1 MPLEGQAER
10 LNTPLR
16 PRDRQVL
23 LVLAVITVLAVIAGS
38 VYALTRPSAPE
49 GVNCISF
56 TVPESVGG
64 SSVHHCDA
72 DAKHYCRVDAIEH
85 QAVAACRQAGFAVG
99 TKP

>member
-10 LNTPLR
+10 VNTPLR

-23 LVLAVITVLAVIAGS
+23 AVVALVTLVAVVAGS
-38 VYALTRPSAPE
+38 VYAITRPARAP

-72 DAKHYCRVDAIEH
+72 DAKHYCRVDALER
-85 QAVAACRQAGFAVG
+85 QAVEACKDAGFAVG